1 MKILVFG
8 VGAIG
13 SLMTHF
19 LCEAGNDVTVVARS
33 TYEELN
39 NNGLVIRH
47 RLQRKTT
54 VDHLRVLKEADD
66 AHYDIVFSV
75 MQGQQQLALLPVL
88 KTVDADLIVLV
99 GNNME
104 TGRCEEALKDRH
116 HLYGFQGSAGHREGG
131 VTVAGRMSTTDL
143 TVGGLDCAPSES
155 DVAKLRKAFDVKGY
169 KITPVD
175 HMYAYYMYHIA
186 EIMPYCYLSYHLDC
200 DLRKA
205 TKHQIDMIMA
215 ATKECFDYLK
225 EQGIPV
231 MPAGEDDYYDSGAKT
246 TAMRL
251 LYRVMSKTI
260 LGELMVSDHC
270 KNGIKEMKYLDGKFE
285 EYREFP
291 EYCFRHYSV

>member
-39 NNGLVIRH
+39 NKGLVIRH

-54 VDHLRVLKEADD
+54 VDHPRVLKEADD
-66 AHYDIVFSV
+66 AHYDIAFSV
-75 MQGQQQLALLPVL
+75 MQGQQQLVLLPVL
-88 KTVDADLIVLV
+88 KKVDADLIVLV

-104 TGRCEEALKDRH
+104 TDRCEEALKDRH

-131 VTVAGRMSTTDL
+131 VTVAGRMPATDL
-143 TVGGLDCAPSES
+143 TVGGLDFAPSGS
-155 DVAKLRKAFDVKGY
+155 DIRKLREAFDVKGY

-175 HMYAYYMYHIA
+175 NMYAYYMYHIA

-200 DLRKA
+200 DLRRA
-205 TKHQIDMIMA
+205 TREQIQMIMA

-225 EQGIPV
+225 GRGIPV
-231 MPAGEDDYYDSGAKT
+231 MPAGEDDYYDG
-246 TAMRL
+246 
-251 LYRVMSKTI
+251 
-260 LGELMVSDHC
+260 
-270 KNGIKEMKYLDGKFE
+270 
-285 EYREFP
+285 
-291 EYCFRHYSV
+291 FRPL